1 MVCSCRNQNW
11 DGMTNQKIKFV
22 KTEFGVATIVYS
34 EKLRKNQKDKTRS
47 AKNQIL
53 GPGVGY
59 AWGRY

>member
-1 MVCSCRNQNW
+1 
-11 DGMTNQKIKFV
+11 MTNQKIKFV